1 MMVDA
6 IYALC
11 ALTALL
17 CTVMLLRAY
26 RGSGYR
32 LLLWAGLCFA
42 GLTINNLLL
51 IADKL
56 IFPDID
62 FSFWRATSAFAA
74 MLVLII
80 GLIWE
85 AE

>member
-1 MMVDA
+1 MVEA

-26 RGSGYR
+26 RTGGYQ

-62 FSFWRATSAFAA
+62 LSFWRALSAFAA